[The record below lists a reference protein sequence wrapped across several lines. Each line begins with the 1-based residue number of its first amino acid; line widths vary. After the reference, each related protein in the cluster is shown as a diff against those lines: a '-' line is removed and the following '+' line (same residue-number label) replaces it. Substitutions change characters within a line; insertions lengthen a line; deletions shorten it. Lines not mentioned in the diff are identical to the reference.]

1 MADSKLKMEIE
12 KLKNNANVDEGLKQ
26 VVLELENEVVQ
37 FENRIKKIIEK
48 ANNRLLLSSNQDSN
62 SSQKQTPIKVNDF
75 KDIEEDDLWIPK
87 ELLSDE
93 VKVPEMDSI
102 VDNSDVDFM
111 SLINKSTPGKNSL
124 SQMDIIEPMEER
136 LSKKNLI
143 NQTKIHQ
150 FKSFT
155 NNPNISNFDANRSIR
170 VATSDNNNFT
180 ISRIKQNENIQ
191 KINFAIERNNESNN
205 TEKKLKYQ
213 PLHTQ
218 VIKNIEK
225 TNDID
230 SQYKGI
236 LSRHSLNK
244 DLKEFNYILKR
255 RDIDDFGR
263 KRRPLSKTRIIK
275 LNSSSLDNQKND
287 GGSFSKTIRISFNKN
302 K

>member
-48 ANNRLLLSSNQDSN
+48 ANNRLLLSSSKDSN

-102 VDNSDVDFM
+102 VENSNVDFM

-143 NQTKIHQ
+143 NQTKVHQ

-180 ISRIKQNENIQ
+180 ISQIKQNENIQ
-191 KINFAIERNNESNN
+191 KINFAIEKNNESNN

-244 DLKEFNYILKR
+244 GLKEFNYILKR

-263 KRRPLSKTRIIK
+263 KTRPLSKTRIIK
-275 LNSSSLDNQKND
+275 LNSSSLDNKKND
-287 GGSFSKTIRISFNKN
+287 GSSFSKTIRISFNKN

>member
-12 KLKNNANVDEGLKQ
+12 KLKNNANVDQGLKQ
-26 VVLELENEVVQ
+26 VVLELENEVIQ

-62 SSQKQTPIKVNDF
+62 SSQNQTPIKVNDF

-102 VDNSDVDFM
+102 VDNSNVDFM
-111 SLINKSTPGKNSL
+111 SLINKSTPGKNSP

-143 NQTKIHQ
+143 NQTEVHQ

-180 ISRIKQNENIQ
+180 ISQIKQNENIQ
-191 KINFAIERNNESNN
+191 KINFAIERNNELNN

-263 KRRPLSKTRIIK
+263 KRHPISKTRIIK
-275 LNSSSLDNQKND
+275 LNSSTLDNKKND
-287 GGSFSKTIRISFNKN
+287 GSSFSKTIRISFNKN

>member
-12 KLKNNANVDEGLKQ
+12 KLKNNANVDAGLKQ

-48 ANNRLLLSSNQDSN
+48 ANNRLLLSSNQDSK
-62 SSQKQTPIKVNDF
+62 SSQKQIPIKVNDF
-75 KDIEEDDLWIPK
+75 EDIEEDDLWIPK

-102 VDNSDVDFM
+102 VDNSNIDFM
-111 SLINKSTPGKNSL
+111 SLINKSTPGKNTL
-124 SQMDIIEPMEER
+124 SQMDIIEPMEKR

-143 NQTKIHQ
+143 NQTEVHQ

-170 VATSDNNNFT
+170 VTTSDNNNFT
-180 ISRIKQNENIQ
+180 ISQIKQNENIQ

-225 TNDID
+225 TNYID

-255 RDIDDFGR
+255 KDIDDFGR
-263 KRRPLSKTRIIK
+263 KRRLLSKTRIIK

-287 GGSFSKTIRISFNKN
+287 GSSFSKTIRISFNKN

>member
-37 FENRIKKIIEK
+37 FENKIKKIIEK
-48 ANNRLLLSSNQDSN
+48 ANNRLLLSSNQNSN
-62 SSQKQTPIKVNDF
+62 SSQKQIPMKVNDF

-102 VDNSDVDFM
+102 VDNSNVDFM
-111 SLINKSTPGKNSL
+111 SLINKSTPGENSL

-143 NQTKIHQ
+143 NQTEVHQ

-180 ISRIKQNENIQ
+180 ISQIKQNENIQ

-255 RDIDDFGR
+255 RGIDDFGR
-263 KRRPLSKTRIIK
+263 KRHPLSKTRIIK
-275 LNSSSLDNQKND
+275 LNSSSLDNKKND
-287 GGSFSKTIRISFNKN
+287 GSSFSKTIRISFNKN

>member
-48 ANNRLLLSSNQDSN
+48 ANNRLLLSSNQNSN

-75 KDIEEDDLWIPK
+75 KDIQEDDLWIPK

-102 VDNSDVDFM
+102 VDNSNIDFM

-143 NQTKIHQ
+143 NQTEVHQ

-180 ISRIKQNENIQ
+180 ISQIKQNENIQ

-244 DLKEFNYILKR
+244 GLKEFNYILKR

-263 KRRPLSKTRIIK
+263 KTRPLSKTRIIK
-275 LNSSSLDNQKND
+275 LNSSSLDNKKND
-287 GGSFSKTIRISFNKN
+287 GSSFSKTIRISFNKN

>member
-75 KDIEEDDLWIPK
+75 EDIQEDDLWIPK

-93 VKVPEMDSI
+93 VKVPEIDSI
-102 VDNSDVDFM
+102 VDNSNIDFM

-143 NQTKIHQ
+143 NQTEVHQ

-155 NNPNISNFDANRSIR
+155 NNPNISNFDAKRSIR

-180 ISRIKQNENIQ
+180 ISQIKQNENIQ
-191 KINFAIERNNESNN
+191 KINFAIEKNNESNN
-205 TEKKLKYQ
+205 TAKKLRYQ

-287 GGSFSKTIRISFNKN
+287 GSSFSKTIRISFNKN